1 MNIETR
7 KMARKN
13 HRIISRGVLFCIA
26 PPVPPHSSLSGEG
39 KGHNCGMALT
49 EEPWAVMLYK
59 RYIDFQIINFTRI
72 EGGRRISYTSTTD
85 NAVKLII

>member
-1 MNIETR
+1 MNVETR

-26 PPVPPHSSLSGEG
+26 PPVSPHSSLSREG

-49 EEPWAVMLYK
+49 EEPWAVIRNVYRL
-59 RYIDFQIINFTRI
+59 
-72 EGGRRISYTSTTD
+72 SD
-85 NAVKLII
+85 N

>member
-1 MNIETR
+1 MNVETR

-39 KGHNCGMALT
+39 KGHTIAEWL
-49 EEPWAVMLYK
+49 
-59 RYIDFQIINFTRI
+59 
-72 EGGRRISYTSTTD
+72 
-85 NAVKLII
+85 